1 MEEYNNYFRF
11 NKIINRDDGYS
22 GIPFGYAVLIA
33 AVFEF
38 ILIIAAILILI
49 YLPEHALIKKEKPI
63 MVMLSSIPAPL
74 GPVIKSNK
82 SKPTPTKPMPAAQ
95 SKPASIS
102 RSRFRV
108 FKHAAAKKIVKQVNI
123 TTPPALAVK
132 EISKPTPAPGT
143 IPAVQK
149 GPVNRPLIAILGA
162 EIRQKIKS
170 SLVYPSEAKFMNM
183 QGKVKV
189 IFTYYNGII
198 SNIKIIRRSSFS
210 LLNKSAIKTLKIGG
224 YPPPPKQL
232 QNRALR
238 FSIWIRFKLH
248 R

>member
-1 MEEYNNYFRF
+1 MKECSN
-11 NKIINRDDGYS
+11 DGYN

-38 ILIIAAILILI
+38 ILIAAAINILT
-49 YLPEHALIKKEKPI
+49 YVPEHELIKKEKPI
-63 MVMLSSIPAPL
+63 MVMLSSIP
-74 GPVIKSNK
+74 
-82 SKPTPTKPMPAAQ
+82 TPTKPKPAVQ
-95 SKPASIS
+95 SKQASVFHPRPQI
-102 RSRFRV
+102 FRHTIA
-108 FKHAAAKKIVKQVNI
+108 KHTVKQVNI

-132 EISKPTPAPGT
+132 EISKPTQAPET
-143 IPAVQK
+143 VPAVQN
-149 GPVNRPLIAILGA
+149 GHVNRSLIAILET

-198 SNIKIIRRSSFS
+198 SDIKIIRRSRFY
-210 LLNKSAIKTLKIGG
+210 LLNRSAIKTLEIGG

-232 QNRALR
+232 QNRILR
-238 FSIWIRFKLH
+238 FSIWIRFKLYK
-248 R
+248 

>member
-1 MEEYNNYFRF
+1 MKECSNYSSFNNS
-11 NKIINRDDGYS
+11 NDGYN
-22 GIPFGYAVLIA
+22 GISFGYAVLIA
-33 AVFEF
+33 TVFEF
-38 ILIIAAILILI
+38 ILIAAAILILTHV
-49 YLPEHALIKKEKPI
+49 PEHALIKKEKPI

-74 GPVIKSNK
+74 NHVIKS
-82 SKPTPTKPMPAAQ
+82 KPAPTKPIPAAQ

-198 SNIKIIRRSSFS
+198 SNIKIIRRSRFS

>member
-1 MEEYNNYFRF
+1 MKECSNYSSFNNS
-11 NKIINRDDGYS
+11 NDGYN
-22 GIPFGYAVLIA
+22 GISFGYAVLIA
-33 AVFEF
+33 TVFEF
-38 ILIIAAILILI
+38 ILIAAAILILTHV
-49 YLPEHALIKKEKPI
+49 PEHALIKKEKPI

-74 GPVIKSNK
+74 NHVIKS
-82 SKPTPTKPMPAAQ
+82 KPAPTKPIPAAQ

-198 SNIKIIRRSSFS
+198 SNIKIIRRSRFS

-248 R
+248 M